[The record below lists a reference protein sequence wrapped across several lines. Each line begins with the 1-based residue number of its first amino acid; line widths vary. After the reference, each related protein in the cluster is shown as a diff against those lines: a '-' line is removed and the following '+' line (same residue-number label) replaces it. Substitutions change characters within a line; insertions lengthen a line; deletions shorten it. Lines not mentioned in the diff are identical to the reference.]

1 MLACQLKND
10 HAPQPLSLLRASLA
24 RIVAPETRR
33 ATCYFRSEWPKLFLV
48 DAARWGYSRIL
59 THNLWRF
66 PSRRTETYHRSRIA
80 KTHGFIRRFSQV
92 ASSLGMPPTC
102 PDSAAYG
109 VTSSWEGTQPDS
121 QAPHPLG
128 WAGPINAPRQRSP
141 GLLGYTGR
149 RRLCPVIGCSGLVMR
164 FMPRT
169 MATPTKRGTLLC
181 HRHLTA
187 TSEVYT

>member
-1 MLACQLKND
+1 MLACHLKND
-10 HAPQPLSLLRASLA
+10 HAPQPSSLLRASLA
-24 RIVAPETRR
+24 PETHR
-33 ATCYFRSEWPKLFLV
+33 ATSYFRSEWPKLFLV
-48 DAARWGYSRIL
+48 DAARWGYSPIL
-59 THNLWRF
+59 TPNLWRF
-66 PSRRTETYHRSRIA
+66 QSRRTETYHRSRIA
-80 KTHGFIRRFSQV
+80 ITHGFIRRFSQV

-102 PDSAAYG
+102 PDPVAPG
-109 VTSSWEGTQPDS
+109 VC
-121 QAPHPLG
+121 PLRG
-128 WAGPINAPRQRSP
+128 HGPINAPRQRSP

>member
-1 MLACQLKND
+1 MLACHLKND

-48 DAARWGYSRIL
+48 DAARWGYSPIL
-59 THNLWRF
+59 TPNLWRF
-66 PSRRTETYHRSRIA
+66 QSRRTETYHRSRIA
-80 KTHGFIRRFSQV
+80 ITHGFIRRFSQV

-121 QAPHPLG
+121 LKAQA
-128 WAGPINAPRQRSP
+128 AGCDP
-141 GLLGYTGR
+141 
-149 RRLCPVIGCSGLVMR
+149 
-164 FMPRT
+164 
-169 MATPTKRGTLLC
+169 
-181 HRHLTA
+181 
-187 TSEVYT
+187 